1 MRTKKGKPVDVAA
14 INSAWQGLFDQ
25 SKTNSIEGLR
35 KDGWISIYEASKNM
49 NRSRI
54 ATKAALERA
63 GVEYKQFV
71 IITGGFARK
80 TGFFRL
86 KC

>member
-1 MRTKKGKPVDVAA
+1 MRKKKGNTLDVAA

-25 SKTNSIEGLR
+25 NKTNTIEDLR
-35 KDGWISIYEASKNM
+35 KDGWISIFEASQKM

-54 ATKAALERA
+54 ATKAALKKA
-63 GVEYKQFV
+63 GAEYKQFV
-71 IITGGFARK
+71 IIVGGFARK
-80 TGFFRL
+80 TGFFKL

>member
-25 SKTNSIEGLR
+25 NKTNSIEGLR
-35 KDGWISIYEASKNM
+35 RDGWISIYEASQKM
-49 NRSRI
+49 NRTRA
-54 ATKAALERA
+54 ATKAALEKTGA
-63 GVEYKQFV
+63 EYQLFSILV
-71 IITGGFARK
+71 GGIPRR